1 MPIVFVLFFIII
13 FLELLILGLI
23 FSSII
28 INVESLEIQS
38 INKKI
43 YVNEIIISVE
53 IKLYR
58 RLKILRIK
66 FYKEYFKVWGIKI
79 YYSKALD
86 YKNKKVL
93 TRKVINL
100 FKKITNIK
108 PDLEYFKF
116 DLNFGTEDVII
127 TSFFTVTLSG
137 LITLLLTKCVR
148 DFNNNDYNFKI
159 VPNYINT
166 NNFNMSLKSKINFKT
181 LQLMESNLK

>member
-1 MPIVFVLFFIII
+1 M
-13 FLELLILGLI
+13 
-23 FSSII
+23 
-28 INVESLEIQS
+28 
-38 INKKI
+38 
-43 YVNEIIISVE
+43 
-53 IKLYR
+53 
-58 RLKILRIK
+58 
-66 FYKEYFKVWGIKI
+66 
-79 YYSKALD
+79 
-86 YKNKKVL
+86 
-93 TRKVINL
+93 